1 MKRIIDKDGQ
11 IKLVPSNE
19 VRSSTD
25 DKGFR
30 RGMMPLRDIKMA
42 WTLNEFVAMDS
53 QFVFKMKRQEQAIC
67 SQVSLDS
74 PSIQNFQSYL
84 QRFQFARKRFA
95 FLYGKYQESDDSGG
109 KKAIVEAIYEPP
121 QEPDQDAAE
130 GFEQL
135 EDPLEDKVEEI
146 AKLLGLQKVGWIFG
160 HPPREDGIVLTT
172 AEVIM
177 AAELQLEAAEG
188 VEETPFVTIKVGK
201 GKDGNV
207 GVEAFQ
213 VSQQC
218 MAMVAEE
225 ALEIGTNPGV
235 CEVNETFTAIQE
247 GKESKTIDNNFFLTV
262 VPIVQHT
269 SDVFVS
275 QFPRINRDLD
285 DRMPSKDE
293 MKRQLSKSGTSGWT
307 FIDLMS
313 DFNLLIYMTQFL
325 DITAD
330 FPKICQSITNRDVPL
345 DDGYKIIIASTA
357 GLDGA
362 Y

>member
-1 MKRIIDKDGQ
+1 MV
-11 IKLVPSNE
+11 LS
-19 VRSSTD
+19 
-25 DKGFR
+25 
-30 RGMMPLRDIKMA
+30 
-42 WTLNEFVAMDS
+42 FV
-53 QFVFKMKRQEQAIC
+53 VFLLFC
-67 SQVSLDS
+67 CHD
-74 PSIQNFQSYL
+74 
-84 QRFQFARKRFA
+84 
-95 FLYGKYQESDDSGG
+95 FLYNQVD
-109 KKAIVEAIYEPP
+109 
-121 QEPDQDAAE
+121 
-130 GFEQL
+130 
-135 EDPLEDKVEEI
+135 EI

-160 HPPREDGIVLTT
+160 HAPRDDDIVLTS
-172 AEVIM
+172 AEIIM
-177 AAELQLEAAEG
+177 AAELQLEAADG
-188 VEETPFVTIKVGK
+188 LEETPFITIKVGQD
-201 GKDGNV
+201 KDGNV

-235 CEVNETFTAIQE
+235 CEIHETFSAIQE
-247 GKESKTIDNNFFLTV
+247 GKESKTIENNFFLAV

-269 SDVFVS
+269 SEVFVS

-307 FIDLMS
+307 FLDLLS

-325 DITAD
+325 DIASD
-330 FPKICQSITNRDVPL
+330 FPKICESITDRSVPL
-345 DDGYKIIIASTA
+345 NDGYKIIIASLA